1 MVGDS
6 ALVPPAGLAILP
18 GQAGRGV
25 PGRLKEEAGMRHR
38 RLGERIACLVL
49 AALLACNAGCLV
61 AAAAGVAAGGA
72 TAAYFY
78 YRGALYREYPANLT
92 DSISAVR
99 VSLQE
104 LRFPLEKEE
113 SGAGEMHF
121 TSRTADGSTVRIHV
135 ETVPN
140 QVPVEAPGTRIS
152 VRVGLTGD
160 EEVSKRILDQ
170 ISAHLVA
177 PSVLPPPGAQTR
189 LSPIPAPPP
198 VPARLGAPVP
208 ETIAPPLAPALP
220 PAPIPAAPPTPLG
233 TPARQQ

>member
-1 MVGDS
+1 
-6 ALVPPAGLAILP
+6 
-18 GQAGRGV
+18 
-25 PGRLKEEAGMRHR
+25 MRQR
-38 RLGERIACLVL
+38 RLGERIAWLVL
-49 AALLACNAGCLV
+49 AALLVCNAGCLV

-121 TSRTADGSTVRIHV
+121 TSRTADGSLVRVHV

-177 PSVLPPPGAQTR
+177 PSVLPPPLGAQTR

-198 VPARLGAPVP
+198 IPVPVPARLGAPVP
-208 ETIAPPLAPALP
+208 ETTAPPLASPLPA
-220 PAPIPAAPPTPLG
+220 APIPAAPPAPLN
-233 TPARQQ
+233 TPARQP